1 MTAAPRHISAGTVG
15 RPHGLDGSFYVAHPT
30 ETIAVGDE
38 VEIAGRSFVIE
49 RLAGT
54 DRRPIVRVNGVA
66 DRDAAGGLRGER
78 LLVAAGPLEEGEFF
92 TADLIGCRVE
102 GLGEVRGVIRAP
114 SCDLLEVGDEKVLVP
129 LIGDAV
135 TSIDLE
141 ARLIEVDRRFLGLA
155 EDGAE

>member
-1 MTAAPRHISAGTVG
+1 MTAAPRQISAGTVG
-15 RPHGLDGSFYVAHPT
+15 RPHGLDGSFYVDHPT
-30 ETIAVGDE
+30 EAIAVGDE

-54 DRRPIVRVNGVA
+54 DRRPIVRVNGIA

-102 GLGEVRGVIRAP
+102 GLGEVRGVIQAP

-141 ARLIEVDRRFLGLA
+141 ARSIEVDRRFLGLA

>member
-1 MTAAPRHISAGTVG
+1 MTAAPRQISAGTVG
-15 RPHGLDGSFYVAHPT
+15 RPHGLDGSFYVDHPT
-30 ETIAVGDE
+30 EAIAVGDE

-54 DRRPIVRVNGVA
+54 DRRPIVRVNGIA

-92 TADLIGCRVE
+92 TADLIGCQVE
-102 GLGEVRGVIRAP
+102 GLGEVRGVIQAP
-114 SCDLLEVGDEKVLVP
+114 SCDLLEVGDQRVLVP

-141 ARLIEVDRRFLGLA
+141 ARSIEVDRRFLGLA